1 MTVAVV
7 PNEARETRIHRRLLR
22 TMFPTD
28 LGVTNVAES
37 RWCGCC
43 IALLFSKLASTMT
56 LSDDG
61 QTFDEERTNPKIASH
76 FSWSRE
82 RMTTMSRREDAVEE
96 NL

>member
-1 MTVAVV
+1 
-7 PNEARETRIHRRLLR
+7 
-22 TMFPTD
+22 
-28 LGVTNVAES
+28 
-37 RWCGCC
+37 
-43 IALLFSKLASTMT
+43 MT